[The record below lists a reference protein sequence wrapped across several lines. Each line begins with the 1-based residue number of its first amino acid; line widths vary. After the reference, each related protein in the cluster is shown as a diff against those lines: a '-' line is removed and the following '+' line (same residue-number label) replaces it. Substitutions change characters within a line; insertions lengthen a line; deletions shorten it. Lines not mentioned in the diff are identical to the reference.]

1 MQNII
6 QKQQSSGIK
15 SNMWNIKFELSDKQY
30 VSDMQQEIVIKILRI
45 RIYVNKVSI
54 RIAIKIKIGYCLKHL
69 TAHAIKKVLKIR

>member
-1 MQNII
+1 
-6 QKQQSSGIK
+6 
-15 SNMWNIKFELSDKQY
+15 
-30 VSDMQQEIVIKILRI
+30 MQQEIVIKILRI